1 MKCYMILST
10 QQFLRSNFIS
20 YSSIFL
26 LLYLANPQTC
36 WMLSVWLPRKWSS
49 MFAEMSEFSNDVYR
63 NLECEKSPIRSSI
76 RWEVRLCQ
84 YLQLNDSH
92 TSGVATDN
100 YFHCQLICWFF
111 SHNLS
116 ISLSQ
121 SPKMTSPDF
130 LCCPQPKG
138 IQFTAV
144 EAIINQI
151 YSHLKSWNIWTYMFF
166 FKCYSN
172 PRTNYQKAVNQ
183 FNRWQIID

>member
-1 MKCYMILST
+1 
-10 QQFLRSNFIS
+10 
-20 YSSIFL
+20 
-26 LLYLANPQTC
+26 
-36 WMLSVWLPRKWSS
+36 MLSVWLPRKWSS

-63 NLECEKSPIRSSI
+63 NLECEKSPICSSI

-92 TSGVATDN
+92 TSRVAADN

-121 SPKMTSPDF
+121 SPKMTSSDF

-144 EAIINQI
+144 EETINQI
-151 YSHLKSWNIWTYMFF
+151 YSRLKSWNIWTSMFF
-166 FKCYSN
+166 FKMLLK
-172 PRTNYQKAVNQ
+172 PKNQ
-183 FNRWQIID
+183 QPKSRQSI